1 MGSGV
6 TGVANWP
13 DRADPRQ
20 DVESPAGAPGE
31 SLMSVGDS
39 VREAAEGLTSMAPVQ
54 AVLPAPTGDPVPVGI
69 TDPGAQSRVAV
80 IDIGSNSVRMV
91 VFDGLARA
99 AVPIY
104 NEKVLC
110 GLGRG
115 LGRDGNLSV
124 SAMSMALRTI
134 DRFALLARGMQVA
147 RIDAIATAAV
157 RDADNGRHFAQE
169 IGRRTGSPVRVLTG
183 EEEARLS
190 ALGVLSGIPGARGVM
205 GDLGGGSLE
214 LVAIDGDPGTAPDP
228 GIVLHDHATLPV
240 GPLRLIDDAGGDLG
254 RARELVNQRLDALPW
269 LTHGDGDGL
278 FYVVGGAWR
287 SLARLHMQETDA
299 PLQVVHQYGTS
310 TDALTMICRR
320 VAEMSR
326 SELLAARWVQK
337 RRADILPFAALIL
350 ERVLERLRPA
360 GVMFSAFGLREGVV
374 YEGLEPESRARD
386 PLLDQCAGMAAREN
400 RFGPLGKAL
409 VGFTA
414 PLFQG
419 ETREELRL
427 RKAACQLS
435 DIGWQVHPAGRAA
448 VTFDR
453 VLMAPLSGVDH
464 PGRAFIALSVYCGYG
479 GDSEDSTAAPA
490 RRLLSPERQRRAR
503 QLGAAIRLGNEFAG
517 RTPRML
523 PMARLQGLPDRLV
536 LTVTAQCRALVTD
549 TVERRLEALS
559 REVGAIPFT
568 VQ

>member
-1 MGSGV
+1 VGSDVSSV
-6 TGVANWP
+6 THRP
-13 DRADPRQ
+13 DKDGFSEKADTAIG
-20 DVESPAGAPGE
+20 SPGE
-31 SLMSVGDS
+31 ATETVVES
-39 VREAAEGLTSMAPVQ
+39 VREAALGLTNVAPAH
-54 AVLPAPTGDPVPVGI
+54 AVLPIHTGEPVPVGI
-69 TDPGAQSRVAV
+69 TDPGALSRVAV

-147 RIDAIATAAV
+147 RIEAIATAAV
-157 RDADNGRHFAQE
+157 RDAENGLHFAQE

-240 GPLRLIDDAGGDLG
+240 GPLRLIDDAGGDLR
-254 RARELVNQRLDALPW
+254 RARDLVDQRLDGLPW
-269 LTHGDGDGL
+269 LSRAAGDGL

-299 PLQVVHQYGTS
+299 PLLVVHQYGTA

-326 SELLAARWVQK
+326 SDLLAARWVQK

-374 YEGLEPESRARD
+374 YEGLDPDSRARD

-414 PLFQG
+414 PLFPG
-419 ETREELRL
+419 ETQEEQRL

-464 PGRAFIALSVYCGYG
+464 PGRAFIALAVYCGYG
-479 GDSEDSTAAPA
+479 GDSDDSTAAPA

-523 PMARLQGLPDRLV
+523 PMARLQGLPDRLIFAV
-536 LTVTAQCRALVTD
+536 STQCRALVTD

-559 REVGAIPFT
+559 REIGAIPFR